1 MSGHIIDPL
10 SHQSRKQVSSATTP
24 AAALWKPR
32 LFVVEP
38 APDVELADEEL
49 ELALSVSEEAADADE
64 ELLLAVALVEELE
77 SEDSEAVDEVALE
90 AVEEA

>member
-1 MSGHIIDPL
+1 
-10 SHQSRKQVSSATTP
+10 VA
-24 AAALWKPR
+24 
-32 LFVVEP
+32 EP

-77 SEDSEAVDEVALE
+77 SEDSEAV
-90 AVEEA
+90 EEA